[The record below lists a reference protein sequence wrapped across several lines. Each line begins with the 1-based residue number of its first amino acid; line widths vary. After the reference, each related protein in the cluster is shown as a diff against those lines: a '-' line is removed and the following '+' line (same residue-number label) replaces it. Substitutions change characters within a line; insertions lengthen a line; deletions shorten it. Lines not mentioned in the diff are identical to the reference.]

1 MKTCIECTKKGAEYQ
16 EQRRDGNIE
25 NTRNPQKPAPAVQ
38 PSERLEMNIEQVL
51 ELIETHRSSA
61 IELDVI
67 ANLEGLIDLLPD
79 TDSETPLDVFNASVA
94 RQIARAVWERTKYR

>member
-1 MKTCIECTKKGAEYQ
+1 MSKT
-16 EQRRDGNIE
+16 
-25 NTRNPQKPAPAVQ
+25 NPQKPEPAVQ

-51 ELIETHRSSA
+51 ELIETHWSPA

-79 TDSETPLDVFNASVA
+79 TDSEMLLDVFNVLIRLLTDQA
-94 RQIARAVWERTKYR
+94 